1 MSTLANLIG
10 YHPDAS
16 NHNIRKLLK
25 DLKHS
30 SAPVHELMNSLWK
43 RVQSSFMVDF
53 KTEFPMQ
60 NLLPP
65 SLNPAGS
72 KDLDEFLEVPM
83 KNFQI
88 EVSDFKKIKAQL
100 LMKQIQEYIMKVE
113 SFMRFVVK
121 DDHLVLGELFSIF
134 HP

>member
-1 MSTLANLIG
+1 
-10 YHPDAS
+10 
-16 NHNIRKLLK
+16 
-25 DLKHS
+25 
-30 SAPVHELMNSLWK
+30 
-43 RVQSSFMVDF
+43 MVDF

-121 DDHLVLGELFSIF
+121 DDHLVLGELLSIF